1 MAYTLQSG
9 NVLSDMD
16 YATALDLLLEEADR
30 NLPDEDDDTPYF
42 ETLLQGL
49 ETLEA
54 FANDHCDELDELY
67 AVPDTADPACEFLNE
82 KPFDQWTPKYSWLD
96 AVSVVK
102 LLAETSLPDDED
114 GVPETE
120 DQLRLRQALEIFSY
134 LAARYGAAI
143 SAQWATERMKTEG

>member
-9 NVLSDMD
+9 SVLSNMD

-30 NLPDEDDDTPYF
+30 NLPDEDDDIPHF
-42 ETLLQGL
+42 ETLIQGL

-67 AVPDTADPACEFLNE
+67 AVPDAFDPACEFLNE
-82 KPFDQWTPKYSWLD
+82 KPIDQLTPKYSWLD
-96 AVSVVK
+96 AVSVVM
-102 LLAETSLPDDED
+102 LLAETSLPDD
-114 GVPETE
+114 GVLETE